1 MRAVVDE
8 LNRLSPEEI
17 YDKTNPEADAV
28 QQDCAPKDEA
38 EGLLDC
44 LVS

>member
-1 MRAVVDE
+1 MRAVADE

-17 YDKTNPEADAV
+17 DDKTNPKADAV
-28 QQDCAPKDEA
+28 QHNCAPKDEA